1 MTKEEILTVEDT
13 VNAYVRA
20 GLPVRVTETTPQAAR
35 EMGAMAL
42 FGEKYGET
50 VRVVDM
56 GGESVELCGG
66 THLDNT
72 AKVGWFKILSET
84 GVAAGVRRIEAVTG
98 KAAEAYNRNVEE
110 QLNEAAALLKT
121 GPENLLNRISSLI
134 NEKND
139 LQKQLDKLREK
150 ERAAQADYYQRD
162 AETIKGI
169 KDVAAALEG
178 GDTENQRGLAD
189 KLRERLGSGLVILC
203 FTAGEKATLIVTAT
217 DDIVKAGVHCGNIV
231 KETAKAFGGNGG
243 GKPGMAQAGL
253 PAAVAKE
260 ALGKAKSFI

>member
-1 MTKEEILTVEDT
+1 
-13 VNAYVRA
+13 
-20 GLPVRVTETTPQAAR
+20 
-35 EMGAMAL
+35 
-42 FGEKYGET
+42 
-50 VRVVDM
+50 
-56 GGESVELCGG
+56 VELCGG

-98 KAAEAYNRNVEE
+98 KAAEAYSRGIEE
-110 QLNEAAALLKT
+110 RLIEAAALLKT
-121 GPENLLNRISSLI
+121 GPENLLNRIGSLI

-150 ERAAQADYYQRD
+150 ERAAQADDYLRD
-162 AETIKGI
+162 AEIIKGI
-169 KDVAAALEG
+169 KVVAAALEG
-178 GDTENQRGLAD
+178 GDTESQRGLAD
-189 KLRERLGSGLVILC
+189 KLRERIGSGLIILC
-203 FTAGEKATLIVTAT
+203 FTGAEKSTLIVTAT
-217 DDIVKAGVHCGNIV
+217 EDAVKAGVHCGNIV

-253 PAAVAKE
+253 PAAEAKE